1 MNSKHRTGQDDKT
14 LAGDLEALARA
25 YRRTEPAE
33 PPDLLDQAVLNS
45 ARRAAEEKPRR
56 PQFSWVHGLS
66 TAAVV
71 VLAIALYHF
80 QQPAPG
86 PLKRAPAP
94 PSAEPVRPA
103 AGQGAAEQ
111 KEKSSS
117 LGKRQDLRIQSL
129 DTAAAPVTRE
139 DEDRAASAPAA
150 EPPSADEPLRER
162 AREQAY
168 TTGSTAA
175 NAVGEAAKSS
185 QPEQL
190 QARKDADAE
199 TRIEAILALKRA
211 GDDAWRDALRKF
223 TETYPDYP
231 LPEELQP

>member
-14 LAGDLEALARA
+14 LADDLEALARA
-25 YRRTEPAE
+25 YRRDETTE

-56 PQFSWVHGLS
+56 LQFSWVHGLS

-86 PLKRAPAP
+86 PLQHPPASS
-94 PSAEPVRPA
+94 SAQPVHPA
-103 AGQGAAEQ
+103 ASQGAAEQ
-111 KEKSSS
+111 KEESGS
-117 LGKRQDLRIQSL
+117 LGKRQELRIQSF
-129 DTAAAPVTRE
+129 DTATAPLTRE
-139 DEDRAASAPAA
+139 DEDGAASAPAA
-150 EPPSADEPLRER
+150 EPTPAEKSL
-162 AREQAY
+162 REQALEHAY
-168 TTGSTAA
+168 TTDSATA
-175 NAVGEAAKSS
+175 NAVEEAQQSN

-199 TRIEAILALKRA
+199 TRIKAILALKRA
-211 GDDAWRDALRKF
+211 GNDAWRDALRKF